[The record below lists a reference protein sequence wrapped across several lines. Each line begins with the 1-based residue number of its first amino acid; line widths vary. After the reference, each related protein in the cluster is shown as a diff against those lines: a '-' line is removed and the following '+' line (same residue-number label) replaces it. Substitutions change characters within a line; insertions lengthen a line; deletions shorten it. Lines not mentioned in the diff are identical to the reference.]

1 MLCPA
6 YASKSSEKLYD
17 VKMNVQ
23 YFHFLNLDISFM
35 FTLQVKSIRKTMLE
49 KISKDISQN
58 DMKEVVRKLIADS
71 YAKEVEN
78 ACRGIYPLHDVH
90 IRKVCFHK

>member
-1 MLCPA
+1 MV
-6 YASKSSEKLYD
+6 D
-17 VKMNVQ
+17 
-23 YFHFLNLDISFM
+23 
-35 FTLQVKSIRKTMLE
+35 
-49 KISKDISQN
+49 KINKDICQN

-90 IRKVCFHK
+90 IRKVSLIEK

>member
-1 MLCPA
+1 
-6 YASKSSEKLYD
+6 
-17 VKMNVQ
+17 
-23 YFHFLNLDISFM
+23 
-35 FTLQVKSIRKTMLE
+35 MLE

-90 IRKVCFHK
+90 IRKVRFH